1 MLSADLLLMEHHVFM
16 KDHVLT
22 LRWPVWSAHHTLS
35 FFSKALLLLSLIIL
49 AGCASSPKK
58 IPLPSAAQ
66 AQINA
71 LRTIP
76 LPERLPIPVK
86 GIKAEQLKD
95 TWGAARSQG
104 RSHEGIDIMAERGT
118 KVLSATTGIVVD
130 MRNNNLGGKVIWI
143 AGPAGSYHYYAHLDQ
158 HKRGL
163 NVGDRV
169 RKGQVIGYVGNTGN
183 ARGGSPHLHYGIY
196 LSGKGRGAV
205 NPFLYLFRS

>member
-1 MLSADLLLMEHHVFM
+1 M

-22 LRWPVWSAHHTLS
+22 PRWPTWSVDHTFS
-35 FFSKALLLLSLIIL
+35 FFSQILLLLGLSIL
-49 AGCASSPKK
+49 AGCTSTPKK
-58 IPLPSAAQ
+58 TPLPPAAQ

-71 LRTIP
+71 LRTVP

-86 GIKAEQLKD
+86 GIKAAKLTN

-118 KVLSATTGIVVD
+118 KVLSATMGVVVD

-143 AGPAGSYHYYAHLDQ
+143 AGPAGSYHYYAHLDK

-169 RKGQVIGYVGNTGN
+169 KKGQVIGYVGNTGN

-205 NPFLYLFRS
+205 NPYLYLFKS